1 MYAPEIIP
9 QEVVEQLLQP
19 VGVRELFALDD
30 GLGLSGARIWKCIGA
45 AGETCLR
52 RWPEGAMTDHR
63 LLEIHRCMQAAVVA
77 QCPFVPRLFMASHGK
92 SYVKVGTDFW
102 EMSQWMPG
110 RANYREEPSV
120 TKLVSASI
128 ALAQLHL
135 AWRDLNPLSVA
146 TGFVREVVAPAVRD
160 RVVRLQKLDD
170 RVCASLQREVKR
182 YEHANWY
189 CDAVQIL
196 AAIPILRPLLL
207 QELAEA
213 AKTAVRC
220 QYILRDVWYDHVLF
234 VEQGCSGLIDYG
246 ALRIDTVAT
255 DLCRMLGSLTGA
267 GPGELWLPAIEAYR
281 KIVPLTDEELG
292 LFKPLYRSSAL
303 LSGAQWLDWLAV
315 EDRDFPGKSE
325 FISQRL
331 RELAVAV
338 RGMVE
343 NPHGGSL
350 RFLVP

>member
-1 MYAPEIIP
+1 MYTPEIIP
-9 QEVVEQLLQP
+9 QEVSEQLLQP
-19 VGVRELFALDD
+19 AGVKELFVLDG
-30 GLGLSGARIWKCIGA
+30 GLGLSGARIWRGLGA

-63 LLEIHRCMQAAVVA
+63 LMEIHRCMQTAVMA
-77 QCPFVPRLFMASHGK
+77 QCPFVPSLFLTNQGK
-92 SYVKVGTDFW
+92 SYVKVGNDFW
-102 EMSQWMPG
+102 EMSRWMPG
-110 RANYREEPSV
+110 KANYREQPSV
-120 TKLVSASI
+120 TKLESAAN

-146 TGFVREVVAPAVRD
+146 TGFTRVVVAPAVRD

-170 RVCASLQREVKR
+170 RVCASLQRGVAR
-182 YEHANWY
+182 YERASWY
-189 CDAVQIL
+189 GDAVQIMAL
-196 AAIPILRPLLL
+196 IPVLRPVLL
-207 QELAEA
+207 QELAVA

-234 VEQGCSGLIDYG
+234 EEQSCSGLIDYG
-246 ALRIDTVAT
+246 ALRIDTVST
-255 DLCRMLGSLTGA
+255 DLCRMLGSLTGV
-267 GPGELWLPAIEAYR
+267 GPGELWAPATEAYR
-281 KIVPLTDEELG
+281 KTAPLSDEEIG
-292 LFKPLYRSSAL
+292 LFRPLYRSSAL

-315 EDRDFPGKSE
+315 EDREFPGKNE
-325 FISQRL
+325 FIAQRL

-350 RFLVP
+350 QFLVP